1 VRKTAAI
8 DSICARSRKHPSPH
22 EKRGD
27 GFRLRL
33 SRVCE
38 ADARLADDSP
48 AYHRQPPCR
57 RKLTCPLNVFVI
69 WQPTCV
75 RRFLSHVDRPI
86 AAVRASE
93 QIPDEIRRVMH
104 RAGIDFAGRSQA
116 KGEVMAIELGDS
128 GI

>member
-1 VRKTAAI
+1 
-8 DSICARSRKHPSPH
+8 
-22 EKRGD
+22 
-27 GFRLRL
+27 
-33 SRVCE
+33 
-38 ADARLADDSP
+38 
-48 AYHRQPPCR
+48 
-57 RKLTCPLNVFVI
+57 
-69 WQPTCV
+69 V